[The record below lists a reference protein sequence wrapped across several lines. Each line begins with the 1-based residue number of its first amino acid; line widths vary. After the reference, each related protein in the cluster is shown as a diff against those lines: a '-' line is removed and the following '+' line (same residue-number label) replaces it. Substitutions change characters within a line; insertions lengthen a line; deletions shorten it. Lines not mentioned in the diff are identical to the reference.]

1 MSIFQQQPD
10 DMRTSGSR
18 DHDEVPGL
26 RERAGD
32 DPEWEAA
39 LYEGAGLGVH
49 AYALAAREIRR
60 ARTANWTYT
69 ADKYQGSGD
78 IKFSGATTFENADTD
93 GGAGVDP
100 GVADV

>member
-18 DHDEVPGL
+18 DHGEVPGL
-26 RERAGD
+26 LDRAAD

-39 LYEGAGLGVH
+39 LYRGAGYGVH

-78 IKFSGATTFENADTD
+78 TKLGGATTFENADAD
-93 GGAGVDP
+93 GGARVDP
-100 GVADV
+100 GAADV